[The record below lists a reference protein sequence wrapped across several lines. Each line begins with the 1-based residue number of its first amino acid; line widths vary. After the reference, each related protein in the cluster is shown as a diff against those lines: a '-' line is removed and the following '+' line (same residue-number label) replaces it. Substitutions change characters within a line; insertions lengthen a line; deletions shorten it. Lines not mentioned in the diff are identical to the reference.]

1 MELQELF
8 SWWIREIFTY
18 NAYQTV
24 GDCSKAFCAGWACNY
39 HLGNGWGF
47 QGDAPL
53 SITFPAKD
61 NWNRDVILKGFLW
74 QMGEKTIE
82 CKLKSD
88 KHQANEI
95 PSMVLS
101 VTIWKDE
108 ADPDFWGRLG
118 DAMVRT
124 VKDHLREAIDLNN
137 VLQVWVGAFGWQR
150 EGWFC
155 LGHSAQFFVRYI
167 AAELMDVWN
176 NCQVVMV
183 FTLSLRL
190 TIIFLTLIGWRF
202 G

>member
-1 MELQELF
+1 MIAARPSVPDELAIITLEMV
-8 SWWIREIFTY
+8 E
-18 NAYQTV
+18 
-24 GDCSKAFCAGWACNY
+24 D
-39 HLGNGWGF
+39 F

-74 QMGEKTIE
+74 QIGEKTIE

-95 PSMVLS
+95 LSMVLS

-137 VLQVWVGAFGWQR
+137 VLQVWGRSLRDEKGKADFVWAD
-150 EGWFC
+150 
-155 LGHSAQFFVRYI
+155 SAQFFIRYI
-167 AAELMDVWN
+167 AAEIDGCLK
-176 NCQVVMV
+176 
-183 FTLSLRL
+183 
-190 TIIFLTLIGWRF
+190 
-202 G
+202 